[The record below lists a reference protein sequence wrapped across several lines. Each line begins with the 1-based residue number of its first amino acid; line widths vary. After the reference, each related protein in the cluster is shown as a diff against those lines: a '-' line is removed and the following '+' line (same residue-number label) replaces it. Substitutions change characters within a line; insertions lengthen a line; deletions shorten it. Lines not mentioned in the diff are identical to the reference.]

1 MNVYD
6 NTKNQ
11 MKTYNNTKICYQR
24 ADEWWMYVTIHKRP
38 NEEIQQHKNMLLMD
52 RWIINVCDDTQKT
65 KRRNTTTQKY
75 VINGQMNN
83 KCMWRYIKN
92 QTNTSNKPK
101 IYH

>member
-1 MNVYD
+1 MYMTTQK
-6 NTKNQ
+6 TKRRHTTTQKYVIDGEIN
-11 MKTYNNTKICYQR
+11 
-24 ADEWWMYVTIHKRP
+24 DECIWQHKKP
-38 NEEIQQHKNMLLMD
+38 NEDIQQHKNMLSKG
-52 RWIINVCDDTQKT
+52 RWMMNVCDDTQKT